1 MKEHITIIG
10 AGNLT
15 MSIIEAIK
23 RSRAKLT
30 INVVDIDKKKSSQLK
45 KFGIKLNTAY
55 DNEISKSKFILL
67 IVFSLRPL
75 LRQFFFAFSI
85 FMSTIESI

>member
-23 RSRAKLT
+23 RSRAQLK
-30 INVVDIDKKKSSQLK
+30 INGVDIDKKKSSQLK
-45 KFGIKLNTAY
+45 KFGITLNTIY
-55 DNEISKSKFILL
+55 DNEISKSK
-67 IVFSLRPL
+67 
-75 LRQFFFAFSI
+75 Q
-85 FMSTIESI
+85 